1 MRGLTPCAPD
11 YKDSLRLSGPVGDLI
26 EPAGMF
32 ADICGDLVVKF
43 ETANVK
49 GIVKLGQVELVL
61 VLEIEVDDPEIIA
74 SDTIIVKK

>member
-1 MRGLTPCAPD
+1 
-11 YKDSLRLSGPVGDLI
+11 
-26 EPAGMF
+26 MF

-61 VLEIEVDDPEIIA
+61 VLEIEGDDPEIIA